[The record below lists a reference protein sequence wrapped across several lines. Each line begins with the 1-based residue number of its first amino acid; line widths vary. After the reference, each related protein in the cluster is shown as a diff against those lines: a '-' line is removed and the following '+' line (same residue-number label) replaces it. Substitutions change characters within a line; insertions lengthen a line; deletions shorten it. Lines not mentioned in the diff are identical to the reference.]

1 LALLV
6 VIDFMRT
13 AKKIRYRC
21 AIHQILFII
30 SAISYV
36 QPVEAAAFAAELSKT
51 AYTTQGKWQLVWGPA
66 WERTWDN
73 VVFIA
78 RQTGTSIYAVVIRGT
93 DYTPLGMD
101 TLGQAYEDL
110 AVGQQVPFGCGSPVG
125 ASIANGTLLGLHELT
140 NQKGWSQI
148 DPRVNQTLLDFLIA
162 AAPET
167 IYVTGHS
174 LGGCLSTVLAPW
186 IKFQLN
192 QGGIT
197 PAIIAYTF
205 AAPSAGNLAFAD
217 WYTNNSGIT
226 SYRFFN
232 TIDLVPMAWADL
244 AGMKLLFSP
253 NPGASISLK
262 LIIDGISLWLSD
274 RDKVIYVQPNGPG
287 NPLKNNPTPGQNW
300 FDEVGT
306 QHAHNTYLTLLGATP
321 VDF

>member
-1 LALLV
+1 MSPESTDPIV
-6 VIDFMRT
+6 TT
-13 AKKIRYRC
+13 AGVMMT
-21 AIHQILFII
+21 L
-30 SAISYV
+30 SSISYV
-36 QPVEAAAFAAELSKT
+36 QPVEAAAFISELSKT
-51 AYTTQGKWQLVWGPA
+51 TYATQGKWQLVWGPA
-66 WERTWDN
+66 WETKWNN
-73 VVFIA
+73 VVYVA
-78 RQTGTSIYAVVIRGT
+78 QLTGTTTYAVVIRGT
-93 DYTPLGMD
+93 DYTPFGFD

-110 AVGQQVPFGCGSPVG
+110 AVGQQVPFGYGCPAG
-125 ASIANGTLLGLHELT
+125 ASVATGTLTGLTELVD
-140 NQKGWSQI
+140 QKGFTQGTA
-148 DPRVNQTLLDFLIA
+148 PVYEALLEFLIS

-186 IKFQLN
+186 IKFQLK

-197 PAIIAYTF
+197 PAMFAYTF

-232 TIDLVPMAWADL
+232 TIDLVPMAWSEL
-244 AGMKLLFSP
+244 AEMKTLFSP
-253 NPGASISLK
+253 NPGAGIALK
-262 LIIDGISLWLSD
+262 LIIDGVSLWLSD

-306 QHAHNTYLTLLGATP
+306 QHGHNTYLMLLGATQ